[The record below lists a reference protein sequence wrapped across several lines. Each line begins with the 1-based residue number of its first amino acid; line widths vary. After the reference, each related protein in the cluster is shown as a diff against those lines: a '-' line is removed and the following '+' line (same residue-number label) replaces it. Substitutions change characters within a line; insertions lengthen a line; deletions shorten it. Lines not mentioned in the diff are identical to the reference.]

1 MKSSFSFTI
10 IVAIIFIQV
19 LTPFTEVYADHT
31 VWIHNK
37 VTAGTWTNAA
47 TVLEN
52 KKGNFDWH
60 VPDNVQS
67 YWLAFRVG
75 ASTEEDKWR
84 GPFNNDGI
92 NVGTFMT
99 SVQMESALTHK
110 RKADEID
117 NG

>member
-37 VTAGTWTNAA
+37 VTAGTWTNTA

-60 VPDNVQS
+60 GDSGAIDIQGE
-67 YWLAFRVG
+67 WAHVG
-75 ASTEEDKWR
+75 Y
-84 GPFNNDGI
+84 N
-92 NVGTFMT
+92 
-99 SVQMESALTHK
+99 
-110 RKADEID
+110 
-117 NG
+117 